1 MTLSEFNKLDLE
13 KQAEIVWEK
22 GILEHH
28 ANDGEH
34 HFVLYKIYDF
44 FVEIEF
50 HSFTNEIVKIICFP

>member
-22 GILEHH
+22 GILDHH

-50 HSFTNEIVKIICFP
+50 HSKTNDILKILSFT